1 MTDTQTLQGLPVPFM
16 FTPAQVEGFMEYAP
30 VYSEFRILK
39 AKIEIVDMG
48 VYNAPSGSGPGGIA
62 WSGVSQNPFAVV
74 SSQPFTSNYAVI
86 NATPQPVVQNLTIV
100 ALTAK
105 APDALLQSR
114 WARLRKPRT
123 TETGITIGFYPY
135 QLTWAAH
142 GIATAAGANNG
153 YVEQRSGRRWM
164 PMSFFGATVD
174 QSNPADDVVFLGPY
188 IPTVHISAR
197 RQAGGSTED
206 GDWPLNAIKARLTL
220 YMQFRGQK

>member
-1 MTDTQTLQGLPVPFM
+1 MTDAQTLEGLPTPFM
-16 FTPAQVEGFMEYAP
+16 FTPAQVQGFMEYAP

-48 VYNAPSGSGPGGIA
+48 VFNAASGQGPGGIG

-74 SSQPFTSNYAVI
+74 SSQPFTTNYAFQ
-86 NATPQPVVQNLTIV
+86 ADPLQQVVQNLTLTNLV
-100 ALTAK
+100 AK
-105 APDALLQSR
+105 PPDALLQSR

-142 GIATAAGANNG
+142 GITTANGSVNG

-164 PMSFFGATVD
+164 PMSFFGVQAG
-174 QSNPADDVVFLGPY
+174 QENPNDDVVFLGPY
-188 IPTVHISAR
+188 IPTVHVSSR
-197 RQAGGSTED
+197 RQAGGNVED
-206 GDWPLNAIKARLTL
+206 GDWPLNQIRARLTL